1 METLLSL
8 IIPAYNEATRLPAC
22 LTELGAFL
30 AARPG
35 AVEVVVV
42 DDGSSDDT
50 AGVARVYGEELGL
63 DLHVVS
69 HGRNQGKGRAVG
81 TGVEAARGEL
91 LLFFDADLSY
101 PCEAI
106 DEALA
111 LLASSGADVVIGDRS
126 LVNSQQPSRSGFVR
140 RAAGETFAWLV
151 SNTLLGGISDSQCG
165 FKLFRAAV
173 ARELFGKL
181 TVLGFGF
188 DVEVLYLAQ
197 RAGFRIARM
206 PIVPIHREGTSVNVP
221 LDSARMFVD
230 LFKIRWND
238 FRGRYDDTR

>member
-1 METLLSL
+1 MDSLLSL
-8 IIPAYNEATRLPAC
+8 IIPAYNEGRRLPAC
-22 LTELGAFL
+22 LRELGAFL
-30 AARPG
+30 AVRPG
-35 AVEVVVV
+35 PVEIVLVN
-42 DDGSSDDT
+42 DGSSDDT
-50 AGVARVYGEELGL
+50 AAVAHKHAKELGL
-63 DLHVVS
+63 DLRVVS
-69 HGRNQGKGRAVG
+69 HDRNQGKGRAVA

-106 DEALA
+106 DEAVA
-111 LLASSGADVVIGDRS
+111 LLASSGAAIVIGDRS
-126 LVNSQQPSRSGFVR
+126 LASLQTPARNGVLRQV
-140 RAAGETFAWLV
+140 AGETFAWLV
-151 SNTLLGGISDSQCG
+151 SNTLLGGIGDSQCG
-165 FKLFRAAV
+165 FKLFRASV

-197 RAGFRIARM
+197 RAGLRIARM
-206 PIVPIHREGTSVNVP
+206 PIVPVHREGTSVNVP

-238 FRGRYDDTR
+238 FRGRYDSR